1 MSTQFFTPDQPY
13 YSLITFTN
21 DPGFPTTNNKAS
33 VIVYNSKNFAY
44 TFEVRD
50 PGNTTLAILSGNLN
64 TNAET
69 LNLEFFQ
76 PVSGNYTVILTVQ
89 NLPTSTI
96 TLVVSSTLLPTYSI
110 VPNVNFVNE
119 GGTVT
124 WNITTANF
132 GNGILYYT
140 NAGTTVS
147 SDFVDEQNSGAIQI
161 INNSGILTKTLKNDI
176 LTEVRETIIIQLR
189 RTSIQ
194 GVILNTAAT
203 VSVNDTSFS
212 ATPAYLINTNANSY
226 SNGQTITFTITTV
239 NVPNN
244 TNLYVTFDGT
254 VTHDDIIN
262 GLNPVSVIINSNT
275 ASFTKTLSYD
285 IDTSKILIVQLRSTS
300 ITGVIHST
308 KTIFVGT
315 TQNKA
320 GTYPIAP
327 QWISP
332 SNLGAFRSNTN
343 VVIKLESD
351 DCDPGGGTVRYD
363 AFLANNG
370 NLSILPPDLTLEE
383 TTGVISGFL
392 KYSALNSVT
401 YPFRLRVY
409 KNNILTNTT
418 AFREKDFS
426 ITVLGSVIAELKWVT
441 NIHVGS
447 LYQGEQSELFV
458 RAVSSD
464 QSVNITYSLIS
475 GSLPAGLT
483 LGIDGTIQGKV
494 AYSGSLVKQ
503 IFGFTVRAK
512 DSSLVNQIDKR
523 FEISIEPY
531 SGKKFTSILLQ
542 PLLKIDQR
550 SYYEKF
556 IGDEKIFPK
565 EYLYRPYDPY
575 FGLQREINFLLEP
588 AIEEQKAIE
597 YAKLMQNSFSQKRL
611 EFGDLKVAV
620 AKDDNGNK
628 LYDLVYIELIDNM
641 SLGQTVQL
649 PKSFINN
656 NQIVYPNS
664 INNMRL
670 DLETTNAIDE
680 YLYPKFMRTIQ
691 DSSGIPLGR
700 ILYMGVCYCKPD
712 TGELVLKNIKKSNVN
727 FKTINFQVDR
737 ILVSN
742 IKDENVAKYVLF
754 PIRKVF

>member
-33 VIVYNSKNFAY
+33 VIVYNSINFAY

-96 TLVVSSTLLPTYSI
+96 TLVVSSTLLPAYSI
-110 VPNVNFVNE
+110 VANVNFVNE

-161 INNSGILTKTLKNDI
+161 INNSGILIKTLKNDI
-176 LTEVRETIIIQLR
+176 LTEFRETIIIQLR

-212 ATPAYLINTNANSY
+212 ATPGYLINTNANSY
-226 SNGQTITFTITTV
+226 NNGQTITFTITTV

-285 IDTSKILIVQLRSTS
+285 INTSKILIVQLRSTS

-441 NIHVGS
+441 NNHVGS

-475 GSLPAGLT
+475 SSLPAGLT

-691 DSSGIPLGR
+691 DPSGIPLGR